1 MYKELLKIGE
11 EPIKIIVLLANQFRL
26 MYQSKLL
33 TSKGYSEDDIASL
46 LHVKRYPVHLA
57 IQKSY
62 HLPIFK
68 GYKAINKSGVF
79 KLIDELY
86 TNLPTDVLKA
96 REYLKSRNYDL
107 QQNRGETNVYDVIK
121 NFEFYLYDL
130 NLFFE

>member
-1 MYKELLKIGE
+1 MKFTTRETIEHL
-11 EPIKIIVLLANQFRL
+11 
-26 MYQSKLL
+26 
-33 TSKGYSEDDIASL
+33 ED
-46 LHVKRYPVHLA
+46 A

-86 TNLPTDVLKA
+86 INLPTDVLKA

-107 QQNRGETNVYDVIK
+107 QQNSGETNVYDVIK
-121 NFEFYLYDL
+121 NFELSLYEGFSIFGNLVICNIRDL
-130 NLFFE
+130 EKLLKDIENNIPEVIIKAEVLSKQ

>member
-1 MYKELLKIGE
+1 MKFTTRETIEHL
-11 EPIKIIVLLANQFRL
+11 
-26 MYQSKLL
+26 
-33 TSKGYSEDDIASL
+33 ED
-46 LHVKRYPVHLA
+46 A

-107 QQNRGETNVYDVIK
+107 QQNSGETNVYDVIK
-121 NFEFYLYDL
+121 NFELSLYEGFSIFGNLVICNIRDL
-130 NLFFE
+130 EKLLKDIENNIPEEIIKAEVISKQ

>member
-1 MYKELLKIGE
+1 MNFTTRETIEHL
-11 EPIKIIVLLANQFRL
+11 
-26 MYQSKLL
+26 
-33 TSKGYSEDDIASL
+33 ED
-46 LHVKRYPVHLA
+46 A

-86 TNLPTDVLKA
+86 ANLPQDVLKA

-107 QQNRGETNVYDVIK
+107 HPNSTDTN
-121 NFEFYLYDL
+121 LYDIIKTFETSL
-130 NLFFE
+130 YNGFSLFGELVICNIRDLEKLLKDIENNIPEVIIKAEVLSKE

>member
-1 MYKELLKIGE
+1 MKFTTRETIEHL
-11 EPIKIIVLLANQFRL
+11 
-26 MYQSKLL
+26 
-33 TSKGYSEDDIASL
+33 ED
-46 LHVKRYPVHLA
+46 A

-86 TNLPTDVLKA
+86 ANLPADVLKA

-107 QQNRGETNVYDVIK
+107 HPNSTDTN
-121 NFEFYLYDL
+121 LYDIIKTFETSL
-130 NLFFE
+130 YNGFSLFGELVICNIRDLEKLLKDIENNIPEVIIKAEVLSKQ

>member
-1 MYKELLKIGE
+1 MKFTTRETIEHL
-11 EPIKIIVLLANQFRL
+11 
-26 MYQSKLL
+26 
-33 TSKGYSEDDIASL
+33 ED
-46 LHVKRYPVHLA
+46 A

-86 TNLPTDVLKA
+86 INLPTDVLKA

-107 QQNRGETNVYDVIK
+107 QQNSGETNVYDVIK
-121 NFEFYLYDL
+121 NFELSLYEGFSIFGNLVICNIRDL
-130 NLFFE
+130 EKLLKDIENNIPEVIIKAEVISKQ

>member
-1 MYKELLKIGE
+1 MKFTTRETIEHL
-11 EPIKIIVLLANQFRL
+11 
-26 MYQSKLL
+26 
-33 TSKGYSEDDIASL
+33 ED
-46 LHVKRYPVHLA
+46 A

-62 HLPIFK
+62 YLPIFK

-107 QQNRGETNVYDVIK
+107 QQNSGETNVYDVIK
-121 NFEFYLYDL
+121 NFELSLYEGFSIFGNLVICNIRDL
-130 NLFFE
+130 EKLLKDIENNIPEVIIKAEVISKQ

>member
-1 MYKELLKIGE
+1 MKFTTRETIEHL
-11 EPIKIIVLLANQFRL
+11 
-26 MYQSKLL
+26 
-33 TSKGYSEDDIASL
+33 ED
-46 LHVKRYPVHLA
+46 A

-86 TNLPTDVLKA
+86 INLPTDVLKA

-107 QQNRGETNVYDVIK
+107 QQNSGETNVYDVIK
-121 NFEFYLYDL
+121 NFEFYLYEGFSIFGNLVICNIRDL
-130 NLFFE
+130 EKLLKDIENNIPEEIIKAEVISKQ